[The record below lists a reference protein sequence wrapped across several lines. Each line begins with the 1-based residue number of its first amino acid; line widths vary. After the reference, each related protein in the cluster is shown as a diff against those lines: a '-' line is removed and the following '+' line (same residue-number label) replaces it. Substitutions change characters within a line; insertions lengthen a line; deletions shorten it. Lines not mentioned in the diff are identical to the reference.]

1 MSRFSII
8 HILLLG
14 EMTSVKFV
22 EHELG
27 FRHSSTVNFNN
38 YLQEVCA
45 WTLIQKPLKIGGPNM
60 DVEIDESLFTRRKNH
75 KGRVLPQ

>member
-1 MSRFSII
+1 
-8 HILLLG
+8 
-14 EMTSVKFV
+14 MTSVKFV

-27 FRHSSTVNFNN
+27 PSHSSTVNFNN

-45 WTLIQKPLKIGGPNM
+45 WTLLQNPVRIGGPNTN
-60 DVEIDESLFTRRKNH
+60 VEIDESLFTRRKNH